1 MEHDQVFGR
10 IWGRGSQKSG
20 EHTGEQNFQ
29 IGDGNGQVLM

>member
-1 MEHDQVFGR
+1 MIRCLGGSR
-10 IWGRGSQKSG
+10 GGSQKSG